1 MATRRQTMISP
12 TPSQSADERSLSAG
26 PQADLQRS
34 DAKPARGTP
43 KRLSLA
49 LQGGGSLGAFTWGV
63 LDRLLEED
71 DLTFDAISGASA
83 GAANAVIVAAGL
95 LAGGKPEARR
105 RLDHFWERL
114 SRIAPPKSGA
124 TASLFADMAS
134 RLMSPYQLNPLNLN
148 PLEGLLSA
156 EVDFE
161 TLRANPPLR
170 LLIAATSVSNGRLQ
184 IFRETELTREMV
196 LASMCLPM
204 RSHAVQ
210 IDGERYWDGGY
221 AANPP
226 LISLVEA
233 SDASDM
239 LILQIMPTAGQELPV
254 TSPDIVKRLEQ
265 ITFNGVFL
273 REAAALTTMA
283 RVAGSGSQDPA
294 FSRKLQKLRL
304 HHISAERE
312 HSALSEAS
320 GGNLE
325 WQFLRTLR
333 ESGRAAAESWLDHG
347 VSEPLMQQGMLR
359 AAE

>member
-1 MATRRQTMISP
+1 MTIRDRAPDPHAHLPSRSKLVSRRSNP
-12 TPSQSADERSLSAG
+12 
-26 PQADLQRS
+26 
-34 DAKPARGTP
+34 KPVRRTS
-43 KRLSLA
+43 KRISLA

-71 DLTFDAISGASA
+71 DLTFDTLSGASA
-83 GAANAVIVAAGL
+83 GAMNAVVVAAGL

-114 SRIAPPKSGA
+114 GPMGPPQSGA
-124 TASLFADMAS
+124 TASLVADMTS
-134 RLMSPYQLNPLNLN
+134 RFLSPYQLNPLNLN

-161 TLRANPPLR
+161 ALRANPPVR

-184 IFRETELTREMV
+184 IFRETELTRDMV

-204 RSHAVQ
+204 LTQAVQ
-210 IDGERYWDGGY
+210 IEGERYWDGGY

-226 LISLVEA
+226 LTALVEA
-233 SDASDM
+233 SDASD
-239 LILQIMPTAGQELPV
+239 LLVVQIMPTAGQEVPV
-254 TSPDIVKRLEQ
+254 SAPDIVKRLEQ

-283 RVAGSGSQDPA
+283 RVAASESQDPA

-320 GGNLE
+320 GGNLDG
-325 WQFLRTLR
+325 QFLRTLR
-333 ESGRAAAESWLDHG
+333 EGGRAAAETWLAYG
-347 VSEPLMQQGMLR
+347 VSEPIMQQGMLR